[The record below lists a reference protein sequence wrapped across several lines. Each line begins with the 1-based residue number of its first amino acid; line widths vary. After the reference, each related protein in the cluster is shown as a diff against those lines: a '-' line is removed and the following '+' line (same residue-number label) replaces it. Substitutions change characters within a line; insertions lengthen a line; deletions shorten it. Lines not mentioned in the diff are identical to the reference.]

1 MLSAQSSHSEFLG
14 SDTGKTHCFPNLWY
28 IGFFGSIEG
37 SLVSL
42 QLDVGLGKLLI
53 VADSLKQNLGSQVEF
68 IVEAAIPAFLDIS
81 LVWLSYEGFQIGQ
94 KSLATS
100 SISVNQ
106 LGVNSLVFDR
116 LASHQEIACKFSV
129 LLLLLCQNYNTF
141 KHAWIRGFD
150 ECINSCLQVLQ
161 V

>member
-1 MLSAQSSHSEFLG
+1 
-14 SDTGKTHCFPNLWY
+14 
-28 IGFFGSIEG
+28 
-37 SLVSL
+37 
-42 QLDVGLGKLLI
+42 LGKLLI

-81 LVWLSYEGFQIGQ
+81 LVWLSNEGFQIGQ
-94 KSLATS
+94 KSLTTS

-106 LGVNSLVFDR
+106 LGVNSLVFDC
-116 LASHQEIACKFSV
+116 LASHQKIGCKISV
-129 LLLLLCQNYNTF
+129 LLLLLRQNDNTF
-141 KHAWIRGFD
+141 KHAWIRSFY